1 MEGLLK
7 DLRFGIRMLIRTPL
21 LSVTAVLTLGLG
33 VGVTTFAYSISYVFM
48 VMPVEDAD
56 RLMAVRR
63 TTASG
68 QGSVPFH
75 DYRDIRDRQTVFQNL
90 AAGYSGTINLA
101 GEEGPPVR
109 VQGSYV
115 TANAFTGLRISPILG
130 RGFLEGDDA
139 PGAPALL
146 LLGFETWQNHYA
158 ADAAVVGRTV
168 RVNGEPATVIG
179 VMPEGFGFPII
190 DEVWVPLRYD
200 PTTLPRGG
208 GVWLSVWGY
217 LREGVTP
224 GAATADLQ
232 IIARQLEVEFPEQ
245 NEGVTA
251 QVLPFV
257 DGFLPVTQL
266 YDLAGVLMAM
276 VLGVLVVAC
285 ANVANLLL
293 ARATIREKDVAI
305 RSALGATRGQVIRQ
319 LLAEAGVIAVVGGLL
334 GLLFV
339 QLAFPWYEGLVAG
352 IPRPYWWVYSLKTS
366 TLVFTMGV
374 TIAAALLAG
383 TVPAIRASGA
393 AVGTVLR
400 DESRGS
406 SSLRVGR
413 FSRGLVVAELAVSC
427 ALLIGAGLAN
437 RSVMDLNRLDLGFD
451 VATVMTARV
460 GLFELDYPDPVT
472 RNQFF
477 HELLEEVRSDP
488 GTAAALTSILPGTGQ
503 SLRSFRVEGASYPLA
518 TDVPTAGHKTVSL
531 GYFETFGIE
540 VEEGRDFF
548 PSEVE
553 RDGEPVVIVNRAFVD
568 RYLGGRGPMGRRIG
582 LGTEELPSIPWMRI
596 VGVVSNTYQGL
607 EIFSTE
613 EQKPEAIYRPLGL
626 ADPRFM
632 SLVVRTRG
640 VPEELTPQ
648 LREAVA
654 RVDPNLPLYWVQSM
668 EAALEEARFIQSG
681 MGVLFAVVSVVGLF
695 LAVVGLYGVM
705 DFSVSTRLR
714 EMGVRIAMGASRW
727 SIMRLVF
734 RRVYLQLGL
743 GSALGLALGFALG
756 KSMSAT
762 LIEVESW
769 DAVVSVTVVM
779 ILGLT
784 CTAAALLPAL
794 KALQV
799 DPVEAL
805 RAE

>member
-1 MEGLLK
+1 
-7 DLRFGIRMLIRTPL
+7 MLIRTPL
-21 LSVTAVLTLGLG
+21 LSVTAVVTLGLG
-33 VGVTTFAYSISYVFM
+33 VGVTTFAYSISYVLM
-48 VMPVEDAD
+48 VLPVQNFD
-56 RLMAVRR
+56 RLMVVQR

-75 DYRDIRDRQTVFQNL
+75 DYRDFRDRQTVFHDL
-90 AAGYSGTINLA
+90 AAGYDGTMNLA
-101 GEEGPPVR
+101 GEDGPPLR

-115 TANAFTGLRISPILG
+115 TANAFAGLGISPILG

-139 PGAPALL
+139 PGAPGLL
-146 LLGFETWQNHYA
+146 LLGFETWQSHYA
-158 ADAAVVGRTV
+158 ADAAVIGRSV
-168 RVNGEPATVIG
+168 RVNGEPATIIG
-179 VMPEGFGFPII
+179 VMPEDFGFPVAA
-190 DEVWVPLRYD
+190 EAWAPLRYD
-200 PTTLPRGG
+200 PATIPRGG
-208 GVWLSVWGY
+208 GTWLSVWGY

-224 GAATADLQ
+224 SAATADLQ

-257 DGFLPVTQL
+257 DGLLPVADL
-266 YDLAGVLMAM
+266 YAVSAVLMAM

-293 ARATIREKDVAI
+293 ARATVRQKDVAI
-305 RSALGATRGQVIRQ
+305 RSALGAKRSHVIRQ
-319 LLAEAGVIAVVGGLL
+319 LLAEAVVIAVAGGLL

-352 IPRPYWWVYSLKTS
+352 IQRPYWMVYSLKTS
-366 TLVFTMGV
+366 SLVFTMGV

-393 AVGTVLR
+393 AIGTVLR

-413 FSRGLVVAELAVSC
+413 FSRGLVVAELAISC
-427 ALLIGAGLAN
+427 ALLIGAGLAR
-437 RSVMDLNRLDLGFD
+437 RSVMDPDRLDLGFD
-451 VATVMTARV
+451 VAPVMTARV
-460 GLFELDYPDPVT
+460 GLFEQDYPDPVA
-472 RNQFF
+472 RSQFF
-477 HELLEEVRSDP
+477 HELREEVRFDP
-488 GTAAALTSILPGTGQ
+488 GTAAAALTSILPGTDQ
-503 SLRSFRVEGASYPLA
+503 SLSRFLVEGASYPLA
-518 TDVPTAGHKTVSL
+518 TDVPTAGVTTVSL
-531 GYFETFGIE
+531 GYFGTFGIE
-540 VEEGRDFF
+540 LDEGRDFL
-548 PSEVE
+548 PSESE
-553 RDGEPVVIVNRAFVD
+553 GDGEPVVIVNRAFVD
-568 RYLGGRGPMGRRIG
+568 RYLGGSDPLGRRIG
-582 LGTEELPSIPWMRI
+582 LGTEELPTIPWMRV
-596 VGVVSNTYQGL
+596 VGVVPSVYQTM
-607 EIFSTE
+607 EIFSSQ

-626 ADPRFM
+626 ADLRFM
-632 SLVVRTRG
+632 TLVVRTRG
-640 VPEELTPQ
+640 VPEELAPR

-668 EAALEEARFIQSG
+668 EAALEEAHFVNNV
-681 MGVLFAVVSVVGLF
+681 MGSLFAVVSVVGLF

-727 SIMRLVF
+727 SIIRLVLG
-734 RRVYLQLGL
+734 RVYLQLGL

-762 LIEVESW
+762 LMEVESL
-769 DAVVSVTVVM
+769 DVVVSITVIM
-779 ILGLT
+779 MLGLT
-784 CTAAALLPAL
+784 CTAAAILPAL
-794 KALQV
+794 KALRV